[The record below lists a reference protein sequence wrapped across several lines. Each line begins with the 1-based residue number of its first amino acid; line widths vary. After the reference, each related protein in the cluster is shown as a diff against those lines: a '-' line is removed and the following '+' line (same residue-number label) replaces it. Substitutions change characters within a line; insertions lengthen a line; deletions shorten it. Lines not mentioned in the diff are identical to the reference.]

1 MNGIVLHN
9 IDMLHLLWVLPFIFL
24 VYHYGWSKKKKALER
39 FIESGL
45 INRINISTDRSKRYF
60 KAVLVIVSTAF
71 VILSLTRPAW
81 NPVPEKIERRGRDI
95 VFLLDVSK
103 SMLAEDLVPNRLE
116 RAKLAINDCIDGLMG
131 DRIALVAFAGTAAIK
146 CPLTQDYGFFRTM
159 LKSVDTESIARGGT
173 MIGDAIRL
181 LLTDVFDDQAKEYKD
196 IILITDGEDH
206 DSFPVE
212 AAKKAGEKGV
222 RIIAIGI
229 GDENEGK
236 RIPVT
241 NDKGERTF
249 LKYNDQEVWSK
260 LDADTLRKMVN
271 VTPGGKYFNV
281 ATGTIDLGTVYRQ
294 LIAGAQKKELE
305 SETINRFEEKFQIF
319 LMFPF
324 SFYVSSMFYLREKG
338 VPAMFR
344 KSFKNNSGSSFPRGR
359 ESIVPH
365 SFSNSA
371 FPPSL
376 VILLRRRGAGMTKR
390 GNKFISQGVS

>member
-9 IDMLHLLWVLPFIFL
+9 INMLHLLWVLPFIFL
-24 VYHYGWSKKKKALER
+24 IYLYGWSKKKKALEL
-39 FIESGL
+39 FIEAGL
-45 INRINISTDRSKRYF
+45 INRINISSDRSKRYF
-60 KAVLVIVSTAF
+60 KSLLIIVSTAF
-71 VILSLTRPAW
+71 VILSLTRPSW

-103 SMLAEDLVPNRLE
+103 SMLAEDLVPNRIE

-131 DRIALVAFAGTAAIK
+131 DRVALVAFAGTAAVK

-159 LKSVDTESIARGGT
+159 LKSVNTESIARGGT

-206 DSFPVE
+206 DSFPIE
-212 AAKKAGEKGV
+212 AAKKAGEKGI

-241 NDKGERTF
+241 NENGERIF
-249 LKYNDQEVWSK
+249 LKYNGQEVWSK

-271 VTPGGKYFNV
+271 MTPGGKYFNV

-294 LIAGAQKKELE
+294 LIAGAENKELE
-305 SETINRFEEKFQIF
+305 SETINRYEEKFQIF
-319 LMFPF
+319 L
-324 SFYVSSMFYLREKG
+324 SV
-338 VPAMFR
+338 
-344 KSFKNNSGSSFPRGR
+344 
-359 ESIVPH
+359 
-365 SFSNSA
+365 A
-371 FPPSL
+371 FF
-376 VILLRRRGAGMTKR
+376 LLCIEFFLSERKR
-390 GNKFISQGVS
+390 GGRNV